1 MIHSAAPFYNQALQ
15 PLRRCSSGASLTA
28 GIDGMAELPL
38 GSARFRRSP
47 SGTGPTGV
55 DGMTDL
61 ALSSARFRQSLSG
74 VEGVPELAL
83 GSARLKRSPSGGALT
98 AVRTARAVTSQL
110 EQISQDRLGDV
121 ERALAVLQEAGVHE
135 VADVK
140 GLRDAVAARLAHEHG
155 ANTEMNKNITVSPF
169 LEKGLSFNFTQME
182 TLMDTCE
189 VGRSLF
195 GLKSLSTL
203 KLSFNRC
210 TNLTDLRNLGIGI
223 SQLGS
228 LTDVDIDF
236 SNCVSLATLDG
247 LGEGIERLTSLQK
260 LSLSFQGCVN
270 LQSGSELGR
279 GIKPLLGLQTLFLS
293 FEGCNQLHT
302 DTAVSV
308 GSAVSQLPNL
318 INLDLDVCG
327 SKVRRGATRPTILE
341 TGPLGITNYI
351 ISSSL

>member
-1 MIHSAAPFYNQALQ
+1 
-15 PLRRCSSGASLTA
+15 
-28 GIDGMAELPL
+28 
-38 GSARFRRSP
+38 
-47 SGTGPTGV
+47 
-55 DGMTDL
+55 MTDL

-74 VEGVPELAL
+74 GYASGVEGMPELAL

-98 AVRTARAVTSQL
+98 AVRTARAVTQQL
-110 EQISQDRLGDV
+110 EQISQERMSDV

-135 VADVK
+135 VSDVK
-140 GLRDAVAARLAHEHG
+140 GLRDAVASRLVHE
-155 ANTEMNKNITVSPF
+155 EKMNKNITVSPF
-169 LEKGLSFNFTQME
+169 LETGLSFNFSQ
-182 TLMDTCE
+182 MDTLVDTFE
-189 VGRSLF
+189 VGRSLY
-195 GLKSLSTL
+195 GLKPLTTL

-210 TNLTDLRNLGIGI
+210 TNLANLRDLGIGI

-228 LTDVDIDF
+228 LIDVDIDF
-236 SNCVSLATLDG
+236 SNCASLTTLDG

-270 LQSGSELGR
+270 LQSGAELGR

-293 FEGCNQLHT
+293 FEGCPQLGT
-302 DTAVSV
+302 DTAVSI
-308 GSAVSQLPNL
+308 GSVISQLPSL

-327 SKVRRGATRPTILE
+327 SKVRRGAKRPTILE